1 MRKYV
6 GWEGRRRRRRDVRR
20 SVANEFD
27 CMPNGRRCQ
36 SASEAA
42 AWETTLRRNEITPLR
57 FLPRRLRVC
66 PIFWKEPSFP
76 SSSLPPFP
84 YSQPCLVP
92 HERPNHIYSLRLAVH
107 VLARVYTWVT
117 LIPRNFRRT
126 NGCRGLRQFVHW
138 DEKQV
143 PTLLSSRGCSRLYP
157 FDAFLRSCFSPSCTL
172 TFTLDGDERFRS
184 GDSLDDSL
192 DFYIQLRSSIETLSK
207 LLNPIVPSLENDHVT
222 PFVQIGSYG
231 ERKRNVCFICSNST
245 SKIDEATTSLSL
257 DYACNCLC
265 L

>member
-157 FDAFLRSCFSPSCTL
+157 FDAFLRSCFSS
-172 TFTLDGDERFRS
+172 
-184 GDSLDDSL
+184 SLHL
-192 DFYIQLRSSIETLSK
+192 DFYARRGRHISQRWFAGRFVGFLRPITILRYREFIETAK
-207 LLNPIVPSLENDHVT
+207 
-222 PFVQIGSYG
+222 SYCASAG
-231 ERKRNVCFICSNST
+231 KWPRYTVRSDQVLRWT
-245 SKIDEATTSLSL
+245 
-257 DYACNCLC
+257 
-265 L
+265 